1 MLNEE
6 ISMLDLKGNKI
17 TYFGHSTFGLT
28 TPSGQF
34 AIIDPFVMS
43 NPRCPE
49 NLKKLARLDAIFIT
63 HGHTDHIGDLL
74 ALAKQ
79 FKPKIVTTFETYL
92 WLESKKTGAHCLPG
106 NKGGSQKVGD
116 FEITMTNAF
125 HSNSIEDGEE
135 RIYGGEAA
143 GYIVKLPGGVTIYH
157 AGDTCVFGDMKLIA
171 ELYRPEIAM
180 LPIGDVFTMGPR
192 EAVHAI
198 RLLDVKHMIPMH
210 YATFPMLTGTPEALC
225 KEATGVRGV
234 HVHAMKPG
242 ESLG

>member
-1 MLNEE
+1 
-6 ISMLDLKGNKI
+6 MLDLKGNKI

-28 TPSGQF
+28 TPGGQF

-79 FKPKIVTTFETYL
+79 FKPKIVATFETYL
-92 WLESKKTGAHCLPG
+92 WLESKKTGAECLPG

-125 HSNSIEDGEE
+125 HSNSIEDNGE
-135 RIYGGEAA
+135 RIYGGEAG
-143 GYIVKLPGGVTIYH
+143 GYIVRFPGGVTLYH
-157 AGDTCVFGDMKLIA
+157 AGDTAVFGDMRLIG
-171 ELYRPEIAM
+171 EIYKPEIAM

-192 EAVHAI
+192 EAAFGI
-198 RLLDVKHMIPMH
+198 RLLGVKHVIPMH
-210 YATFPMLTGTPEALC
+210 YATFPMLTGTPEGLRA
-225 KEATGVRGV
+225 EAKDIAGLT
-234 HVHAMKPG
+234 VHAMSPG

>member
-1 MLNEE
+1 MVN
-6 ISMLDLKGNKI
+6 LKGNKI

-74 ALAKQ
+74 PLAKQ
-79 FKPKIVTTFETYL
+79 FKPKIVATFETYL
-92 WLESKKTGAHCLPG
+92 WLESKKTGAQCLPG

-125 HSNSIEDGEE
+125 HSNSIEDNGE
-135 RIYGGEAA
+135 RIYGGEAG
-143 GYIVKLPGGVTIYH
+143 GYIVKLPGGVTLYH
-157 AGDTCVFGDMKLIA
+157 AGDTAVFGDMKP
-171 ELYRPEIAM
+171 R
-180 LPIGDVFTMGPR
+180 R
-192 EAVHAI
+192 EARHTHAL
-198 RLLDVKHMIPMH
+198 RH
-210 YATFPMLTGTPEALC
+210 FPDADRNTRSVARRDKGDRRSHSSRIES
-225 KEATGVRGV
+225 RGI
-234 HVHAMKPG
+234 AG
-242 ESLG
+242 LRS

>member
-1 MLNEE
+1 
-6 ISMLDLKGNKI
+6 MLDLKGNKI

-63 HGHTDHIGDLL
+63 HGHSDHIGDLL

-79 FKPKIVTTFETYL
+79 FKPKVVSTFEIYL
-92 WLESKKTGAHCLPG
+92 WLESKKTGAQCLPG
-106 NKGGSQKVGD
+106 NKGGTQKVGD
-116 FEITMTNAF
+116 FCVTMTNAF

-157 AGDTCVFGDMKLIA
+157 AGDTCVFGDMKLIS

-210 YATFPMLTGTPEALC
+210 YATFPTLTGTPEALC

-234 HVHAMKPG
+234 HVHALKPG

>member
-1 MLNEE
+1 
-6 ISMLDLKGNKI
+6 MLDMKGNKI

-92 WLESKKTGAHCLPG
+92 WLESKKTGAQCLPG

-135 RIYGGEAA
+135 RIYGRQRATSLSFPAA
-143 GYIVKLPGGVTIYH
+143 
-157 AGDTCVFGDMKLIA
+157 
-171 ELYRPEIAM
+171 
-180 LPIGDVFTMGPR
+180 
-192 EAVHAI
+192 
-198 RLLDVKHMIPMH
+198 
-210 YATFPMLTGTPEALC
+210 
-225 KEATGVRGV
+225 
-234 HVHAMKPG
+234 
-242 ESLG
+242 